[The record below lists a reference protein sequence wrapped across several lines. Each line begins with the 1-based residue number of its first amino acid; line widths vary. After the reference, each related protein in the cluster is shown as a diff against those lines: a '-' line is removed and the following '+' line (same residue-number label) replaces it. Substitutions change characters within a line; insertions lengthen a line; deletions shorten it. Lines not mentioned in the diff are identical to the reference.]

1 MKLIAR
7 QKDYKDIFDNID
19 IIGIFS
25 SEYRTKITAAISTRE
40 MVKQLVRVKS
50 SNIWAY
56 GMNVRNAKDK
66 TGDVMVQFKGKDGGP
81 DDVYIYYDV
90 PLTVYR
96 RWLSAPSKGHYLWR
110 YIRGRY
116 KFAKLTGDKKTKMP
130 GGVNS

>member
-1 MKLIAR
+1 MKLLLRNPKRKAILN
-7 QKDYKDIFDNID
+7 NIQLL
-19 IIGIFS
+19 GIFS
-25 SEYRTKITAAISTRE
+25 TTHRDIITAAMSTRD

-56 GMNVRNAKDK
+56 GMNVRTAKDK

-90 PLTVYR
+90 PIMVYR
-96 RWLSAPSKGHYLWR
+96 RWLSAPSKGHYLWTH
-110 YIRGRY
+110 IRGKY

-130 GGVNS
+130 GGI

>member
-1 MKLIAR
+1 MGKELKRVVKRNINS
-7 QKDYKDIFDNID
+7 DILLL
-19 IIGIFS
+19 GIFS
-25 SEYRTKITAAISTRE
+25 STHRNIITAAMSTKH
-40 MVKQLVRVKS
+40 MAKNLVRVKS

-56 GMNVRNAKDK
+56 GMNVRTAKDK

-90 PLTVYR
+90 PVIVYR

-110 YIRGRY
+110 YIRGKY

-130 GGVNS
+130 GGVN